1 MSQSI
6 YDEIGVQPVINAR
19 GTITAMGGNTPS
31 PVMEQAMKESENY
44 YAHMSELLEKSGEK
58 IATLLGSEGALVT
71 SGCTAAL
78 ILGAAACMTG
88 TDDKKIRELPFP
100 KTIPSEFIAQEHG
113 RNTYER
119 SLTFAGATLRF
130 VGDEKETTKQH
141 IEEAITEKTAGI
153 FFFAPGGTPTT
164 VNLEDVLKIA
174 HKHNLPVLIDAA
186 GEVYPPEKMIKY
198 VKMGADLVG
207 YGGKYFGGFNS
218 SGLLLGKKELIKAAR
233 LHTFMGYETI
243 TGHLPIGRGLK
254 LDRQEIIG
262 TYVAVKEWLNMN
274 HEDRLY
280 GYDARAQ
287 KLITELSTLKS
298 ISVKPFTGGPAM
310 AETGPATGIRIFID
324 PGKTGKSAQT
334 VIEMLANDNPR
345 IWVSP
350 GEHQVSPEEIKSITI
365 NLHLVTLAQ
374 EKIIIEKI
382 KSIFRE

>member
-186 GEVYPPEKMIKY
+186 GEVYP
-198 VKMGADLVG
+198 
-207 YGGKYFGGFNS
+207 
-218 SGLLLGKKELIKAAR
+218 
-233 LHTFMGYETI
+233 
-243 TGHLPIGRGLK
+243 
-254 LDRQEIIG
+254 
-262 TYVAVKEWLNMN
+262 
-274 HEDRLY
+274 
-280 GYDARAQ
+280 
-287 KLITELSTLKS
+287 
-298 ISVKPFTGGPAM
+298 
-310 AETGPATGIRIFID
+310 
-324 PGKTGKSAQT
+324 
-334 VIEMLANDNPR
+334 
-345 IWVSP
+345 
-350 GEHQVSPEEIKSITI
+350 
-365 NLHLVTLAQ
+365 
-374 EKIIIEKI
+374 
-382 KSIFRE
+382 